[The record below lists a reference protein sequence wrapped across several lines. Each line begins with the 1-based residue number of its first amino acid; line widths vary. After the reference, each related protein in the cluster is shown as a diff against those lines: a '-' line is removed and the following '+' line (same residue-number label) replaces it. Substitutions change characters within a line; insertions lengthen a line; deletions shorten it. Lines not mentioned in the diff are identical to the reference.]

1 MLTIKLIQVGIMNKM
16 QKSGEEINPH
26 RFSTAFCGLKL
37 HIQCSYDYNGATFF

>member
-26 RFSTAFCGLKL
+26 RFKFNTILEILTHAKP
-37 HIQCSYDYNGATFF
+37 